1 MLTEGRTE
9 APQRLGAEVPAG
21 SESGACAQGVPRKL
35 GRDCRLC
42 RVIGLQGESEPEIT
56 ESARGVGGTERKKN
70 SANGSRSRRGQTEV
84 SAEGRQLSE
93 RLIVPM
99 KPGNSSR
106 EDPVKGS
113 GRRL

>member
-1 MLTEGRTE
+1 MLTEGCTE
-9 APQRLGAEVPAG
+9 TPYRLGVEVPAG

-56 ESARGVGGTERKKN
+56 ESARGVGGTEKKN
-70 SANGSRSRRGQTEV
+70 SANGSRPRRGQTE
-84 SAEGRQLSE
+84 ALADGRQLSE

-99 KPGNSSR
+99 KPGTSTH

-113 GRRL
+113 GGRL